1 MRALDWG
8 ETSLKEAAI
17 IARRISRLLSIA
29 SCLASATYL
38 HAQSYPSNAINLV
51 IPLAPGDA
59 SDVAG
64 RTMADELSKLLKVP
78 IVVTNKPGAGGTL
91 GTDSAVKAKKDGY
104 TLLIT
109 NNAALIYN
117 RVITPESV
125 SYDPFKDLTPLGLA
139 TRTPILLA
147 ARQDAPYKSFNEMVE
162 FAKKNPGKVRLGTAG
177 AGSVGHFTVEIIN
190 ALTGAGLIMVP
201 FKGAAPGITA
211 LLGGHVEGVVLALG
225 ALSSHLKGGA
235 MRGIVISSTF
245 PEFGDIPTLAQL
257 GHRQNLLGVWLAFFA
272 PAGVPAEV
280 TKVLVPAIEKVV
292 KDPAIGSKL
301 AALGMVQDYLP
312 PEKLFAEIREE
323 HRTVEAIAK
332 KAGLVK

>member
-1 MRALDWG
+1 MMRGIL
-8 ETSLKEAAI
+8 S
-17 IARRISRLLSIA
+17 LLSIA
-29 SCLASATYL
+29 SLMVTVIQVR
-38 HAQSYPSNAINLV
+38 AQSYPSGAVNLV

-59 SDVAG
+59 SDIAG
-64 RTMADELSKLLKVP
+64 RTMGEELSKLLKVP
-78 IVVTNKPGAGGTL
+78 IVAVNKPGAGGTL
-91 GTDSAVKAKKDGY
+91 GTDSVVKAKKDGY

-109 NNAALIYN
+109 NNASLIYN
-117 RVITPESV
+117 RVLTPESV
-125 SYDPFKDLTPLGLA
+125 AYDPFKDLTPLGLA

-147 ARQDAPYKSFNEMVE
+147 VRQDAPYKNFAEMVD

-190 ALTGAGLIMVP
+190 SLTGAGLIMVP

-235 MRGIVISSTF
+235 MRGIVISSKF
-245 PEFGDIPTLAQL
+245 PEFADIPTLSQL
-257 GHRQNLLGVWLAFFA
+257 GYHQNLLGVWLGFFA

-280 TKVLVPAIEKVV
+280 TKTLVPAIEKVV

-301 AALGMVQDYLP
+301 APLGIVQEYAS
-312 PEKLFAEIREE
+312 PEKLLAEIREE
-323 HRTVEAIAK
+323 HRTVEEIAK